1 MNDPFMAAMGL
12 NDDQYDPQNM
22 QALAQRLR
30 GQRDLGAALSLSP
43 TAQVQALGQKMYNDP
58 MTQAQQIGNRRQQAL
73 TRTRQAERDAEN
85 DSRWGITDARA
96 AAAEQRKTDEHRRK
110 MAEIYDPTTMKQR
123 VQDGETVTYA
133 VNRSTGMYEEVP
145 ELYGKQPSTSGY
157 KGVTRSDDD
166 PRNWKAMTT
175 PAGEKYMQN
184 MQTGEIRYADGS
196 VSPEE
201 MGDIKGTVKYGE
213 TYGGERGKASAEWV
227 DNAVDSGYAAAQ
239 SKRALMQPLN
249 DILQATREG
258 ARTGHLWNM
267 LPDMTDVA
275 GRFTGAVDALTLDN
289 LTQYQLTPVSNTD
302 IAVLKSAAV
311 PVQSNEATAAWAEH
325 KIQAFELLAKADEAV
340 ADYINEI
347 GRRPNAA
354 DRAKMKQIVDGI
366 VGDFDFTF
374 KQATDTPETPTK
386 PTWDEMRNAYPDANE
401 AELKAFWE
409 NMQ

>member
-1 MNDPFMAAMGL
+1 MNEFEMLMGL
-12 NDDQYDPQNM
+12 GGSDQADYS
-22 QALAQRLR
+22 ALADQMRR
-30 GQRDLGAALSLSP
+30 RNQGAQMMMLSP
-43 TAQVQALGQKMYNDP
+43 TAQVSNLGKANYNQAYDTATRAG
-58 MTQAQQIGNRRQQAL
+58 AQRNSAL
-73 TRTRQAERDAEN
+73 ARSRQAERDRVNDQQWAAGNARSQAEH
-85 DSRWGITDARA
+85 D
-96 AAAEQRKTDEHRRK
+96 RK
-110 MAEIYDPTTMKQR
+110 MAQQYDMSQAEIRTGTDGVTRTFAPR
-123 VQDGETVTYA
+123 WADGEIVEIPA
-133 VNRSTGMYEEVP
+133 LQGNKP
-145 ELYGKQPSTSGY
+145 ATSGY

-166 PRNWKAMTT
+166 PRNWKQMTSPT
-175 PAGEKYMQN
+175 GEKYMQN

-201 MGDIKGTVKYGE
+201 MGEIKGTVKYGE
-213 TYGGERGKASAEWV
+213 NYGGERGKASAEWV

-275 GRFTGAVDALTLDN
+275 GRFSAAVDALTLDN
-289 LTQYQLTPVSNTD
+289 LTQYKLTPVSDKD

-311 PVQSNEATAAWAEH
+311 PIQSNEATAAWAEH

-347 GRRPNAA
+347 GRRPNAS

-374 KQATDTPETPTK
+374 KQATDK
-386 PTWDEMRNAYPDANE
+386 PKVPASSDFTAPAEGEDPAFDAW
-401 AELKAFWE
+401 LKSQG
-409 NMQ
+409 NK